1 MNGLCK
7 DLQVKVLCEMPN
19 TFCEAI
25 QIARLRYRRLMY
37 KTYGIEV
44 KLPRWE
50 PKRFEA
56 ITRDF
61 PNMVTTRAT
70 MKDSQAQSVP
80 ISINELFS
88 KPLEEVECIKE
99 VHMEE
104 ASKVAKKRS
113 CDPMNEGTSE
123 LDFTTKMA
131 APRSKKKAIRQSP
144 QESGFPLKASVS
156 GSKGE
161 G

>member
-1 MNGLCK
+1 
-7 DLQVKVLCEMPN
+7 
-19 TFCEAI
+19 
-25 QIARLRYRRLMY
+25 MY
-37 KTYGIEV
+37 NTYGIEV

-56 ITRDF
+56 VTRHS
-61 PNMVTTRAT
+61 PNMVTTGVT
-70 MKDSQAQSVP
+70 MQDSQAQSVP
-80 ISINELFS
+80 ISINKLLS
-88 KPLEEVECIKE
+88 KPLEEVEYIKE

-104 ASKVAKKRS
+104 ARKVAKERS

-131 APRSKKKAIRQSP
+131 APRSKKKAVRQSP

>member
-1 MNGLCK
+1 
-7 DLQVKVLCEMPN
+7 
-19 TFCEAI
+19 
-25 QIARLRYRRLMY
+25 MY

-56 ITRDF
+56 ITRDS
-61 PNMVTTRAT
+61 PNMVTTGVT
-70 MKDSQAQSVP
+70 MQDSKAQSMP
-80 ISINELFS
+80 ISINELLAN
-88 KPLEEVECIKE
+88 PLQEVECIKE

-131 APRSKKKAIRQSP
+131 APRSKKKAVRQSP

-156 GSKGE
+156 ETKGE

>member
-1 MNGLCK
+1 
-7 DLQVKVLCEMPN
+7 
-19 TFCEAI
+19 
-25 QIARLRYRRLMY
+25 MY

-56 ITRDF
+56 ITRDST
-61 PNMVTTRAT
+61 NMVTTGAT
-70 MKDSQAQSVP
+70 MQDYQVQSVP
-80 ISINELFS
+80 ISINELLS

-113 CDPMNEGTSE
+113 YDSMNEGTAKS
-123 LDFTTKMA
+123 DFTPKMA
-131 APRSKKKAIRQSP
+131 VPHRH
-144 QESGFPLKASVS
+144 SGKTS
-156 GSKGE
+156 
-161 G
+161 